1 MRDVLEF
8 ALLPRLTREL
18 LAAAPK
24 LQLQSARIERRRLD
38 RELAAGTLDL
48 SIDIPVPVGEGV
60 VQEPLFEE
68 ALCVAMRPDH
78 PLARSRLSVKQ
89 WLSARHVAVS
99 SRRAGLVLED
109 VVLQRKG
116 LRRVVAVRCQY
127 SDTQSDVEEKCLCIR
142 VDLVGRL
149 IIT

>member
-68 ALCVAMRPDH
+68 ALCVAMRPDP
-78 PLARSRLSVKQ
+78 PLARRRLRVKQ
-89 WLSARHVAVS
+89 WMSARQSAVP
-99 SRRAGLVLED
+99 SRRFGLILE
-109 VVLQRKG
+109 VVL
-116 LRRVVAVRCQY
+116 LPSA
-127 SDTQSDVEEKCLCIR
+127 
-142 VDLVGRL
+142 
-149 IIT
+149 